1 MKSGVI
7 GGLLGSLIGIL
18 LGAAAFRTTSAVDS
32 RFTYQGQIRNG
43 EALVDGNIDVR
54 FTLWDALDSGA
65 TVGSAV
71 TKTNLPVADGRF
83 ATELDFGSSAFAGDS
98 RWIQMEVRSPAG
110 SGQYLALAP
119 RQMINAVPY
128 ALYSLN
134 GGLSP
139 WNLDVASRDIGY
151 TNGRVGIG
159 TNSPTAALEV
169 VSATTGDDAVKLPAG
184 SIGVLEI
191 DPDLSRVATI
201 DLSVNTPTGG
211 VTERAVSFICNDSMV
226 LSLQGIVEGHGDN
239 CDGPSLTQI
248 FVDGNVVFQTSF
260 WYQDAPVMPLIV
272 CIPLSEGN
280 HIIRLR
286 DSNPNGV
293 CNRASD
299 AHVNAHISLSLGL
312 LNLN

>member
-110 SGQYLALAP
+110 EGEYLELSP

-169 VSATTGDDAVKLPAG
+169 VSETTGDDAVKLPAG
-184 SIGVLEI
+184 SIGIDELNISAQSKCKKVAIIGNGPETATFTVAKTCYLLIQVSGYYQRSDCNGSTVHVKLNNNEI
-191 DPDLSRVATI
+191 
-201 DLSVNTPTGG
+201 
-211 VTERAVSFICNDSMV
+211 SFLN
-226 LSLQGIVEGHGDN
+226 
-239 CDGPSLTQI
+239 
-248 FVDGNVVFQTSF
+248 
-260 WYQDAPVMPLIV
+260 
-272 CIPLSEGN
+272 
-280 HIIRLR
+280 
-286 DSNPNGV
+286 SNPFYGYRSSPNYASGV
-293 CNRASD
+293 DLIQVDPGTYTVTLWNEGCSYGWARAIVTIVDRS
-299 AHVNAHISLSLGL
+299 I
-312 LNLN
+312 

>member
-54 FTLWDALDSGA
+54 FTLWDSLDSGT

-110 SGQYLALAP
+110 SGQYLALSP

-169 VSATTGDDAVKLPAG
+169 ISATTGDDAVKLPAG
-184 SIGVLEI
+184 SIGADELNI
-191 DPDLSRVATI
+191 SAKTTAFALDLDNSNDVSRTI
-201 DLSVNTPTGG
+201 I
-211 VTERAVSFICNDSMV
+211 TEQPQALLINCAGRFGTLNNEGAQLHVS
-226 LSLQGIVEGHGDN
+226 
-239 CDGPSLTQI
+239 
-248 FVDGNVVFQTSF
+248 VDGIEM
-260 WYQDAPVMPLIV
+260 PVMNDGYSYYQNQWVYTGTGLFSIPPGEHVIRFWSDRAGSARMTALIV
-272 CIPLSEGN
+272 NQL
-280 HIIRLR
+280 
-286 DSNPNGV
+286 
-293 CNRASD
+293 
-299 AHVNAHISLSLGL
+299 
-312 LNLN
+312 

>member
-110 SGQYLALAP
+110 SGQYLALSP

-169 VSATTGDDAVKLPAG
+169 ISATTGNDAVKLPAG
-184 SIGVLEI
+184 SIGVNELAQSMPLVGQEVTFSNC
-191 DPDLSRVATI
+191 P
-201 DLSVNTPTGG
+201 NTGSKT
-211 VTERAVSFICNDSMV
+211 S
-226 LSLQGIVEGHGDN
+226 
-239 CDGPSLTQI
+239 SLTINCPNNGYLLVIGSGQAYEGGD
-248 FVDGNVVFQTSF
+248 VLLDGQSVGPFSQ
-260 WYQDAPVMPLIV
+260 
-272 CIPLSEGN
+272 
-280 HIIRLR
+280 
-286 DSNPNGV
+286 GV
-293 CNRASD
+293 CCTGPGSVWSCNKRIAVTSGSHTVAIRVNNCASGSF
-299 AHVNAHISLSLGL
+299 NAIFFSGSM
-312 LNLN
+312 

>member
-54 FTLWDALDSGA
+54 FTLWDSLDSGA

-184 SIGVLEI
+184 SIGANELAFGLARASNQVSEANYGSGISPAAII
-191 DPDLSRVATI
+191 DCPSDGFCLVMAGGDI
-201 DLSVNTPTGG
+201 NLGG
-211 VTERAVSFICNDSMV
+211 V
-226 LSLQGIVEGHGDN
+226 SLR
-239 CDGPSLTQI
+239 
-248 FVDGNVVFQTSF
+248 VDGVEYPGTVGGNPCQYNGTQQSWHCFTSV
-260 WYQDAPVMPLIV
+260 PVTKGHHEVTFVWSGCYSVSCSVLFI
-272 CIPLSEGN
+272 
-280 HIIRLR
+280 
-286 DSNPNGV
+286 PNG
-293 CNRASD
+293 SPK
-299 AHVNAHISLSLGL
+299 
-312 LNLN
+312 

>member
-18 LGAAAFRTTSAVDS
+18 LGAAAFRTTAAVDS

-43 EALVDGNIDVR
+43 EALVDGNMDVR

-65 TVGSAV
+65 TVGSVV

-119 RQMINAVPY
+119 RQKINAVPY

-184 SIGVLEI
+184 SIGVNELAFG
-191 DPDLSRVATI
+191 LA
-201 DLSVNTPTGG
+201 
-211 VTERAVSFICNDSMV
+211 
-226 LSLQGIVEGHGDN
+226 
-239 CDGPSLTQI
+239 
-248 FVDGNVVFQTSF
+248 
-260 WYQDAPVMPLIV
+260 
-272 CIPLSEGN
+272 
-280 HIIRLR
+280 
-286 DSNPNGV
+286 
-293 CNRASD
+293 RASNQVSEANYGSGISPAAIID
-299 AHVNAHISLSLGL
+299 CPSDGFCLVMAGGDINALYNAGASLSLRVDGVEYPGIVGGNPCNYNGTQASWHCFTSVPVTKGHHEVTFVWSGCYSVSCSVL
-312 LNLN
+312 FIPNGSPK

>member
-110 SGQYLALAP
+110 TGQYLALSP

-184 SIGVLEI
+184 SIGADELNI
-191 DPDLSRVATI
+191 SAKTTAFALDLDNSNDVSRTI
-201 DLSVNTPTGG
+201 I
-211 VTERAVSFICNDSMV
+211 TEQPQALLINCAGRFGTLNNEGAQLHVS
-226 LSLQGIVEGHGDN
+226 
-239 CDGPSLTQI
+239 
-248 FVDGNVVFQTSF
+248 VDGIEM
-260 WYQDAPVMPLIV
+260 PVMNDGYSYYQNQWVYTGTGLFSIPPGEHVIRFWSDRAGSARMTALIV
-272 CIPLSEGN
+272 NQL
-280 HIIRLR
+280 
-286 DSNPNGV
+286 
-293 CNRASD
+293 
-299 AHVNAHISLSLGL
+299 
-312 LNLN
+312 

>member
-18 LGAAAFRTTSAVDS
+18 LGAAAFRTTAAVDS

-43 EALVDGNIDVR
+43 EALVDGNMDVR

-119 RQMINAVPY
+119 RQKINAVPY

-184 SIGVLEI
+184 SIGALELNI
-191 DPDLSRVATI
+191 SAKTTAFALDLDNSNDVSRTI
-201 DLSVNTPTGG
+201 I
-211 VTERAVSFICNDSMV
+211 TEQPQALLINCAGRFGTLNNEGAQLHVS
-226 LSLQGIVEGHGDN
+226 
-239 CDGPSLTQI
+239 
-248 FVDGNVVFQTSF
+248 VDGIEM
-260 WYQDAPVMPLIV
+260 PVMNDGRSYYQNQWVYTGTGLFSISPGEHVIRFWSDRAGSARMTALIV
-272 CIPLSEGN
+272 NQL
-280 HIIRLR
+280 
-286 DSNPNGV
+286 
-293 CNRASD
+293 
-299 AHVNAHISLSLGL
+299 
-312 LNLN
+312 

>member
-184 SIGVLEI
+184 SIGADELNINTLPRACE
-191 DPDLSRVATI
+191 LSFATSGDVTRTFTVKQPCYLI
-201 DLSVNTPTGG
+201 VNISGG
-211 VTERAVSFICNDSMV
+211 MMKDGSRGLIPYAYFTVDGS
-226 LSLQGIVEGHGDN
+226 GIVINQLHSGEYWMFGA
-239 CDGPSLTQI
+239 TR
-248 FVDGNVVFQTSF
+248 
-260 WYQDAPVMPLIV
+260 LIP
-272 CIPLSEGN
+272 ISIGS
-280 HIIRLR
+280 HSIRLR
-286 DSNPNGV
+286 GDSGGGSIFMTAQIV
-293 CNRASD
+293 GD
-299 AHVNAHISLSLGL
+299 I
-312 LNLN
+312 

>member
-43 EALVDGNIDVR
+43 EALVGGNIDVR

-184 SIGVLEI
+184 SIGADELNISARTRAFELHLGGPGDVSRTITTDRSCALLINCAFKYRYKFWGDNTDIHVSVDGTEISVL
-191 DPDLSRVATI
+191 
-201 DLSVNTPTGG
+201 
-211 VTERAVSFICNDSMV
+211 NDS
-226 LSLQGIVEGHGDN
+226 
-239 CDGPSLTQI
+239 PSSYQE
-248 FVDGNVVFQTSF
+248 SF
-260 WYQDAPVMPLIV
+260 LFTGTDLILIESGQHTV
-272 CIPLSEGN
+272 RLWGEGN
-280 HIIRLR
+280 
-286 DSNPNGV
+286 NGSAKITV
-293 CNRASD
+293 
-299 AHVNAHISLSLGL
+299 L
-312 LNLN
+312 LVDNI

>member
-18 LGAAAFRTTSAVDS
+18 LGAAAFRTTAAVDS

-43 EALVDGNIDVR
+43 EALVDGNMDVR

-65 TVGSAV
+65 TVGSVV

-110 SGQYLALAP
+110 TGQYLALAP
-119 RQMINAVPY
+119 RQKINAVPY

-184 SIGVLEI
+184 SIGADELAFG
-191 DPDLSRVATI
+191 LARTS
-201 DLSVNTPTGG
+201 NQ
-211 VTERAVSFICNDSMV
+211 VSFAAYGSGSSPAAIIDCPSDGFCVVMAGGHSATNGYNASKTI
-226 LSLQGIVEGHGDN
+226 SLKMDGNEYPGIVNNGGCNEDSVLQESWHCFTSVPVTKGHHEVTFAWSG
-239 CDGPSLTQI
+239 CFSVSCSVLFI
-248 FVDGNVVFQTSF
+248 
-260 WYQDAPVMPLIV
+260 
-272 CIPLSEGN
+272 
-280 HIIRLR
+280 
-286 DSNPNGV
+286 PNG
-293 CNRASD
+293 SPK
-299 AHVNAHISLSLGL
+299 
-312 LNLN
+312 